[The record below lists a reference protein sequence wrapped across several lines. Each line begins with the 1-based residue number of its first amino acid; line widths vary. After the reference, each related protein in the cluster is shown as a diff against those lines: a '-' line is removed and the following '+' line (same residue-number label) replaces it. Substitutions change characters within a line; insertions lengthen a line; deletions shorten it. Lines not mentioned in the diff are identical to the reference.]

1 MGSINKIE
9 EFDLLI
15 VGTGVA
21 GLPMAKTY
29 LEVHPSATLLILES
43 NYSIGGTWAAERL
56 YEGLQ
61 SNNLVGML
69 EYSDFPM
76 DFETFGVEAGKHV
89 PGTVYH
95 DYLTAY
101 AKKFGVFERVRF
113 GCTVVSA
120 ELLSNKTWE
129 VIYVDKNKKEKVK
142 VKASKMVLATGTT
155 SKPKMP
161 VIKGRKLFEGHMF
174 HSKELPFRNADM
186 AESKNVAVLGGSK
199 SACDAVYMNASNG
212 RHVDWIIRAS
222 GKGPAWLCWPYVSPF
237 SLQFEALPTIRLMSL
252 FSPSFERPSIPFLHS
267 LLHNTRLGRA
277 FVRGFFSIIH
287 GDLLSGGKFNEH
299 PETKKLIPPGNVFWS
314 GTSVGIFNYP
324 VDFFSLIRKG
334 MINVHI
340 ADVTHLSPNT
350 VHLSGEKELDADT
363 LVCATGWEFE
373 PSFEFLPS
381 SLGNNIGLSVIDPR
395 DERVRAA
402 DAELFT
408 RYPELKDQPPA
419 LSANGEKE
427 KEPGQAYTLFRS
439 AIPPAFLHDRNL
451 AYIGMAISLRGCMT
465 LEIQSLWIVA
475 FLDGRLP
482 FQQSP
487 QEGGI
492 STEEAE
498 WEALL
503 QSRFYRWRAPMG
515 LGGRTTD
522 MVFEIMPFVDKLLRE
537 LGVETRR
544 KQGVGEWIRSYGV
557 GDYRGFVRE
566 WMEKQE
572 LVKGMVAD

>member
-1 MGSINKIE
+1 ME

-21 GLPMAKTY
+21 GLPIAKIY
-29 LEVHPSATLLILES
+29 LEVHPSARLLILES
-43 NYSIGGTWAAERL
+43 NASIGGTWAAERL
-56 YEGLQ
+56 YDGLQ

-76 DFETFGVEAGKHV
+76 DYETFGVESGKHV

-101 AKKFGVFERVRF
+101 AKKFGVYERVRF
-113 GCTVVSA
+113 GCNVVSA
-120 ELLSNKTWE
+120 ELVGDKSWE
-129 VIYVDKNKKEKVK
+129 VVYSDLSKKEEVK

-155 SKPKMP
+155 SKPKIP
-161 VIKGRKLFEGHMF
+161 VIKGEKLFGGHVF
-174 HSKELPFRNADM
+174 HSKELPFRNEDM
-186 AESKNVAVLGGSK
+186 ADK
-199 SACDAVYMNASNG
+199 SACDAVYMNASKG

-222 GKGPAWLCWPYVSPF
+222 GKGAAWLCWPYVSPL
-237 SLQFEALPTIRLMSL
+237 SLQFETLPTIRLMSL
-252 FSPSFERPSIPFLHS
+252 LSPCFETSSFPFLHR

-334 MINVHI
+334 LINVHI
-340 ADVTHLSPNT
+340 ADILHLSPLT
-350 VHLSGEKELDADT
+350 VHLSDGKELDADT

-373 PSFEFLPS
+373 PSFNFLPS
-381 SLGNNIGLSVIDPR
+381 SLEDKIGLSTVNPE
-395 DERVRAA
+395 DERVKAA
-402 DAELFT
+402 DAEIFT

-427 KEPGQAYTLFRS
+427 KVPGMTYSLFRG
-439 AIPPAFLHDRNL
+439 AIPPAFFSSRNL
-451 AYIGMAISLRGCMT
+451 AYIGMATSLRGCLTM
-465 LEIQSLWIVA
+465 EIHSLWIVA
-475 FLDGRLP
+475 FLGGRLP
-482 FQQSP
+482 FQQSS
-487 QEGGI
+487 QAEQKGGI
-492 STEEAE
+492 SVEEAE

-522 MVFEIMPFVDKLLRE
+522 MVFEIMPFVDKLLGE

-544 KQGVGEWIRSYGV
+544 KGGLGEWVESYGV
-557 GDYRGFVRE
+557 GDYRGFVGE
-566 WMEKQE
+566 WMAKEK
-572 LVKGMVAD
+572 LKGE